1 MNPTER
7 LKGLGAFVYTAR
19 CGSFAAAAEQLNLT
33 SSAVGKS
40 VARLEQRLDTRL
52 FERTTRQLKLTDAGQ
67 AFFATCTRVLN
78 DLAEAQAVLAS
89 HAHTPMGRLRID
101 LPASFGRLIVMPV
114 LIAFFQRH
122 AHLRPHITF
131 TDRFVDLVDE
141 GVDVAVRI
149 GGVGDLPHA
158 IGYRYLGT
166 ERLIFCAAPSYL
178 KTRGM
183 PQSVE
188 KLGEHDCVVYG
199 KSDGAGARWSLPA
212 DGGRTEPLEVAHHMM
227 VSDSEAQ
234 VAALEAGAGVA
245 QMATWLVNKS
255 IAHGK
260 LVHILPEVAV
270 DGLPLHITWPKN
282 KQLTPKIDLLLQTFA
297 EQLSIH

>member
-1 MNPTER
+1 MNPSER

-19 CGSFAAAAEQLNLT
+19 HGSFAAAAEQLNLT

-40 VARLEQRLDTRL
+40 VARLEQRLETRL
-52 FERTTRQLKLTDAGQ
+52 FDRTTRRLTLTDAGQ
-67 AFFATCTRVLN
+67 AFFATCTRVLS

-114 LIAFFQRH
+114 LIAFFKRH
-122 AHLRPHITF
+122 THLRPHITF

-149 GGVGDLPHA
+149 GGVGDLPPT
-158 IGYRYLGT
+158 IGSRYLGT

-178 KTRGM
+178 KARGA
-183 PQSVE
+183 PLTLE
-188 KLGEHDCVVYG
+188 ALGEHDCVVYG
-199 KSDGAGARWSLPA
+199 KSDGAGARWLLPA
-212 DGGRTEPLEVAHHMM
+212 QGGRAKTLEVAHHMM

-234 VAALEAGAGVA
+234 VAALEAGAGMA
-245 QMATWLVNKS
+245 QMATWLVSKS
-255 IAHGK
+255 LGEGK
-260 LVHILPEVAV
+260 LVPVLPEVSV

-297 EQLSIH
+297 AQLHIR